1 MNRHFDCDFSICQA
15 AWPTKL
21 CKNRKSATR
30 KASSTNLQVADFG
43 GTLGLFIG
51 FSFIT
56 IWDGFLSIAVAGAKL
71 KAILLKFRMDDEL
84 HVKF

>member
-1 MNRHFDCDFSICQA
+1 M
-15 AWPTKL
+15 
-21 CKNRKSATR
+21 
-30 KASSTNLQVADFG
+30 QVADFG

-56 IWDGFLSIAVAGAKL
+56 IWDGILAIAVAGAKL